1 MDNFISDLKL
11 TNILPFSSF
20 VSKPGSLIVSFLQE
34 KKSKLES
41 VQLLPIRKKSIVS
54 VMQSDLVFGGTGDI
68 RVGVKLQLS
77 LYKLFNNSHYR

>member
-1 MDNFISDLKL
+1 MDTFISDLKL

-20 VSKPGSLIVSFLQE
+20 FSKPVALIVSFLQE

-54 VMQSDLVFGGTGDI
+54 VMQSDLVFGVTGDI

-77 LYKLFNNSHYR
+77 LYKLINNI